1 MYATTLM
8 EQRHNTMEE
17 RRNAIVE
24 LINHS
29 GTVSFRQLKQE
40 FPDVSEM
47 TLRTDLKALDAEG
60 RIVRIHGG
68 ARSVEQIIGTDGAL
82 SVRQGKNADAK
93 ELIAQKALGLIK
105 PNTTVFLDSGSTT
118 TALAKRIPDER
129 LIIFTSGISCAL
141 ELARLEQASVNM
153 PGGQLNRFSMSLSG
167 SRTIQSVQTMAFD
180 QLFLGVTGYT
190 DATGFA
196 CGSDEEANL
205 KHACIE
211 RADEVVLLMD
221 SSKVGARSTFSFCWL
236 DDIDIIVSDG
246 NLPESFVT
254 RCQNAG
260 IEII

>member
-1 MYATTLM
+1 
-8 EQRHNTMEE
+8 MEE

-29 GTVSFRQLKQE
+29 GSVTFRQIKQE
-40 FPDVSEM
+40 FPNVSEM

-68 ARSVEQIIGTDGAL
+68 ARSVEQVIGTDGVL
-82 SVRQGKNADAK
+82 SVRASKNTEAK
-93 ELIAQKALGLIK
+93 DLIASKALSLIK
-105 PNTTVFLDSGSTT
+105 PNTTVFLDSGSTA

-129 LIIFTSGISCAL
+129 LIIFTTGLSCAL
-141 ELARLEQASVNM
+141 ELGHLEQASINM

-167 SRTIQSVQTMAFD
+167 SRTIKSMQTMAFN

-221 SSKVGARSTFSFCWL
+221 SSKVGTRSTFSFCWFN
-236 DDIDIIVSDG
+236 DIDIIVSDG
-246 NLPESFVT
+246 NLPDDFITS
-254 RCQNAG
+254 CKNAG
-260 IEII
+260 VEVL

>member
-1 MYATTLM
+1 
-8 EQRHNTMEE
+8 MEE
-17 RRNAIVE
+17 RRNVIVE

-29 GTVSFRQLKQE
+29 GTVSFRQLKSA

-68 ARSVEQIIGTDGAL
+68 ARSVERIIGTDGAL
-82 SVRQGKNADAK
+82 SVRLGKNTEAK
-93 ELIAQKALGLIK
+93 DIIAQKALGLIK
-105 PNTTVFLDSGSTT
+105 PNTTLFLDSGSTT

-141 ELARLEQASVNM
+141 ELGHLEQASINM

-167 SRTIQSVQTMAFD
+167 SRTIKSVQAMAFD

-190 DATGFA
+190 DATGFG

-221 SSKVGARSTFSFCWL
+221 SSKVGTRSTFSFCWFN
-236 DDIDIIVSDG
+236 DIDIIVSDG
-246 NLPESFVT
+246 NLPDDFMAS
-254 RCQNAG
+254 CKNAG
-260 IEII
+260 VEVI